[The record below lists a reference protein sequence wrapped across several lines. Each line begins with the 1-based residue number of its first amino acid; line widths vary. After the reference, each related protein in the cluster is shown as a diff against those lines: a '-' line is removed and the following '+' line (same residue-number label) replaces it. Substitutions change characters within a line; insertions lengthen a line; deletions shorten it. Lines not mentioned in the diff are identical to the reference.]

1 MEIICFRF
9 CFGIVQLILK
19 IKLLVVF
26 PFSRLPSAPVGP
38 SALQTK
44 LTFGVRSV
52 LSTSSF
58 PPTPASERLCNKE
71 RSEQMKNP

>member
-19 IKLLVVF
+19 IKLPVVF

-52 LSTSSF
+52 LST
-58 PPTPASERLCNKE
+58 PASERLCNKE